1 MDDAS
6 AGKAAVILV
15 VDDDPGLARLM
26 ERELRREGWKTASAG
41 SGREAKEWLRENEA
55 DLLLLDLKLPDV
67 EGPAIVSALAES
79 GRTTPFIIITGQG
92 DERVAVEMMR
102 RGALDYLVKDVNFL
116 EFIPTVVRRALEKL
130 ERERRLEA
138 AERSVRESEARYR
151 HLVGALPIA
160 VYTCDAEGRLT
171 LFNQAAAALWGREPL
186 LGIDRWCGS
195 HRVFDADGLPVAPE
209 ACAVAVAVRD
219 GRSVHDVEMIVERP
233 DGTRARALIF
243 SDPVRDADGA
253 VSGAVNML
261 VDVTERRQLEE
272 EVLEISAR
280 EQRRIG
286 QDLHDDLCQWLA
298 GTELLSKILAKD
310 LHRTGHP
317 SAPQAAEIA
326 ENMRL
331 TLARAR
337 MLARGLTPAVIES
350 EGLASALREL
360 AANVEGIFRIR
371 CAYKGPDILPVT
383 DESAALHLY
392 RIAQEAITNAVRHG
406 GARSVR
412 IFADVDDREMT
423 LVIRDDGI
431 GIEQPL
437 PNTSGLGL
445 RTMRYR
451 ASVIGASLDIRPGPN
466 GGAEVACIVRLPRQP

>member
-1 MDDAS
+1 MADAQQPR
-6 AGKAAVILV
+6 ATILV

-26 ERELRREGWKTASAG
+26 ERELQREGWKTASAG
-41 SGREAKEWLRENEA
+41 SGHAAKEWLRKNEA

-67 EGPAIVSALAES
+67 EGPAVISALAES
-79 GRTTPFIIITGQG
+79 GLAIPFIIITGQG
-92 DERVAVEMMR
+92 DERVAVEMMK

-130 ERERRLEA
+130 ERERRLET

-151 HLVGALPIA
+151 HLISALPIA
-160 VYTCDAEGRLT
+160 VYTCDAAGYIT
-171 LFNQAAAALWGREPL
+171 LFNAAAAALWGRKPQI
-186 LGIDRWCGS
+186 GVDRWCGS
-195 HRVFDADGLPVAPE
+195 HRVFDTEGSPVPPE
-209 ACAVAVAVRD
+209 ECAVAVAIREA
-219 GRSVHDVEMIVERP
+219 RSVHDVEMIVERP
-233 DGTRARALIF
+233 DGTKARVLVF
-243 SDPVRDADGA
+243 SDPIRDALG
-253 VSGAVNML
+253 VITGAVNML
-261 VDVTERRQLEE
+261 VDITERRQLEQ

-298 GTELLSKILAKD
+298 GTDLLSRILAKD
-310 LHRTGHP
+310 LQRADHP
-317 SAPQAAEIA
+317 NAPQAAEIS
-326 ENMRL
+326 ENMRRTL
-331 TLARAR
+331 TRAR

-371 CAYKGPDILPVT
+371 CAYKGPDLLPVR
-383 DESAALHLY
+383 DEGAALHLY

-412 IFADVDDREMT
+412 IFIEEDARQIAL
-423 LVIRDDGI
+423 LVRDDGI
-431 GIEQPL
+431 GITLPL
-437 PNTSGLGL
+437 PESATGLGL

-451 ASVIGASLDIRPGPN
+451 ASIIGASLDIRPAPD
-466 GGAEVACIVRLPRQP
+466 GGTEVRCVMKVKTGA